1 MRNDMTNDDITDL
14 NVKRMMDL
22 LRVLSPFPRMI
33 NSPGL
38 DKTFEI
44 IKQVMP
50 DSIIHEYPS
59 GMECE
64 DWVVPRSWSAKYG
77 VMMDETGN
85 TIASIEENHL
95 FVVPYSESVEGWF
108 TKEEI
113 ERHLYTRPDRP
124 NAFSLEHR
132 NAYDYQLVDWG
143 ITLPYNR
150 WINLSQE
157 KYYIKIVVDCKPGSM
172 KVAEYFLEGRR
183 PETICIC
190 AHIDE
195 LCNDNLSGCVVA
207 VELARYLEH
216 LQNLQYSYQLLLVP
230 EMFGTLFYVYSNL
243 EKIKK
248 TVGMLNL
255 EALGTGFEW
264 CLKKAHKQNTRIE
277 KVLRSA
283 MEKEGISFKEVG
295 FFEGYG
301 NDERVYAWPSIG
313 IPGVSL
319 QRYPFEEYH
328 TSDDTPSIINSQFL
342 FEAFEIGKIF
352 IQILEKDYV
361 PQYTK
366 KLQPWLTRNGLYF
379 DCQKTPEDFQEFN
392 NIVLFGVNGR
402 STIMELAKA
411 AGLDFF
417 HVYDYIEKFVQKG
430 LVKKLDVEWS

>member
-113 ERHLYTRPDRP
+113 ERHLYTRSDRP

-150 WINLSQE
+150 WINLSQK

-207 VELARYLEH
+207 VELARYLER
-216 LQNLQYSYQLLLVP
+216 LQNLQYSYQFRRCYIP
-230 EMFGTLFYVYSNL
+230 P
-243 EKIKK
+243 K
-248 TVGMLNL
+248 TVN
-255 EALGTGFEW
+255 
-264 CLKKAHKQNTRIE
+264 
-277 KVLRSA
+277 
-283 MEKEGISFKEVG
+283 
-295 FFEGYG
+295 
-301 NDERVYAWPSIG
+301 
-313 IPGVSL
+313 
-319 QRYPFEEYH
+319 
-328 TSDDTPSIINSQFL
+328 
-342 FEAFEIGKIF
+342 
-352 IQILEKDYV
+352 
-361 PQYTK
+361 
-366 KLQPWLTRNGLYF
+366 
-379 DCQKTPEDFQEFN
+379 
-392 NIVLFGVNGR
+392 
-402 STIMELAKA
+402 
-411 AGLDFF
+411 
-417 HVYDYIEKFVQKG
+417 
-430 LVKKLDVEWS
+430 

>member
-1 MRNDMTNDDITDL
+1 M
-14 NVKRMMDL
+14 
-22 LRVLSPFPRMI
+22 
-33 NSPGL
+33 
-38 DKTFEI
+38 
-44 IKQVMP
+44 
-50 DSIIHEYPS
+50 
-59 GMECE
+59 
-64 DWVVPRSWSAKYG
+64 
-77 VMMDETGN
+77 
-85 TIASIEENHL
+85 
-95 FVVPYSESVEGWF
+95 
-108 TKEEI
+108 
-113 ERHLYTRPDRP
+113 
-124 NAFSLEHR
+124 
-132 NAYDYQLVDWG
+132 G

-150 WINLSQE
+150 WINLSQK

-207 VELARYLEH
+207 VELARYLER

-283 MEKEGISFKEVG
+283 MEREGISFKEVG